1 MKNNYLLLGIAA
13 IGIVIISGG
22 IFFLA
27 KTKNSP
33 TYQKELNIQIS
44 PLQKGNLATPSTIS
58 SPKVTSPNY
67 QEIPLEILSP
77 KDQAFVSSDR
87 ITVSGKT
94 KPKSDVVVND
104 QEIKADNN
112 GNFSTQVTL
121 DEGENII
128 GIVAYDENGNYA
140 EKEIIVTYEPEE

>member
-13 IGIVIISGG
+13 IGIVILSGG

-27 KTKNSP
+27 KTKDSP

-44 PLQKGNLATPSTIS
+44 PSQKGSLATPSTTS
-58 SPKVTSPNY
+58 SPKDTSPNS

-77 KDQAFVSSDR
+77 KDQTTVSSDR

-94 KPKSDVVVND
+94 KPKNDVVVND

-112 GNFSTQVTL
+112 GYFSTQVTL
-121 DEGENII
+121 DEGDNII

-140 EKEIIVTYEPEE
+140 EKEIIVSYEPQE